1 MPPRTVAAAG
11 TSRNS
16 RYARGA
22 AGRAG
27 IPEAPPASAGPMA
40 PRAER
45 EGKCWYDT
53 AQYDTSAPW
62 TFAKTPRHEPIEGNS
77 ARAARFGTVST
88 VKTVPPTASLPLE
101 VGML

>member
-1 MPPRTVAAAG
+1 MVL
-11 TSRNS
+11 
-16 RYARGA
+16 
-22 AGRAG
+22 
-27 IPEAPPASAGPMA
+27 
-40 PRAER
+40 RAER
-45 EGKCWYDT
+45 EGKCWYET

-88 VKTVPPTASLPLE
+88 VRTVPPTASLPLE